1 MRYAAIA
8 LSLATLLG
16 AAAPALAQNN
26 SGPPT
31 GPTGPQSPIGQPGT
45 ANVPNPSSG
54 TASSSSGMTRPGGNA
69 GNSASRPEPQRGSSA
84 DPGAL
89 TTEAPSLEM
98 REVGPGAR
106 PDQTP
111 TRP

>member
-1 MRYAAIA
+1 MRHAAIA

-16 AAAPALAQNN
+16 TTVPALAQNN
-26 SGPPT
+26 GNPPT
-31 GPTGPQSPIGQPGT
+31 APTGPQSFIGQPGT

-54 TASSSSGMTRPGGNA
+54 TANSSSGVTRPGGNA
-69 GNSASRPEPQRGSSA
+69 GNSASRPEPGRGSGN
-84 DPGAL
+84 PGAL
-89 TTEAPSLEM
+89 TTEAPSLET